1 MFRRS
6 ASGWLIRIAFGLTN
20 AVFNSREDGFACY
33 RRSAQSVDLCALG
46 FNDLPRKFGRRSRPD
61 ACRFLL
67 FDNLD

>member
-6 ASGWLIRIAFGLTN
+6 ASGWLIRIAFGLRN
-20 AVFNSREDGFACY
+20 GVFNGREDGFAGY